1 MEKAWLT
8 TVGLSIKMD
17 GWQVLDDFKLSLNE
31 GEVLALLGPSG
42 CGKTTFLKI
51 LAGLLRPDSG
61 KIYQNGQDITALAP
75 EQRNFGLMFQDYA
88 LFPHLSVLD
97 NIAFPLRQKG
107 HNKKEARRLAADY
120 LERFQLQEQENKGPQ
135 TLSGGQ
141 KQRVALARLLAMQPK
156 LLLLDEPLSAVD
168 SEMKG
173 QIMEELA
180 PVLKE
185 AQGAIYVT
193 HDQAE
198 AQALTG
204 SVALM
209 GEGKLLV
216 KGLWPELWAQPPSPR
231 LACILGYNEVKN
243 QQKDGPYF
251 FVSPFNAHL
260 GPAQKGEMILDC
272 LVIRSYFHPGAVK
285 IMGQGP
291 NGESWRFDL
300 QLDFLPPP
308 GQKLKIA
315 ATYISLTP
323 TV

>member
-8 TVGLSIKMD
+8 AAGLSIKMD
-17 GWQVLDDFKLSLNE
+17 GWQVLDDFTLDLKE

-61 KIYQNGQDITALAP
+61 KIYQAGQDITTTVP
-75 EQRNFGLMFQDYA
+75 EKRNFGLMFQDYA

-107 HNKKEARRLAADY
+107 HSKKEARSLAFNY
-120 LERFQLQEQENKGPQ
+120 LERFQLQEQEKKDPQ

-141 KQRVALARLLAMQPK
+141 KQRVALARLLAMKPK

-168 SEMKG
+168 SEMKA

-198 AQALTG
+198 AQALTA

-209 GEGKLLV
+209 DEGKLLA
-216 KGLWPELWAQPPSPR
+216 KGLWPELWDKPPSPR
-231 LACILGYNEVKN
+231 LARILGYNEIKN
-243 QQKDGPYF
+243 QQKGEPCF
-251 FVSPFNAHL
+251 FVSPFKAHL
-260 GPAQKGEMILDC
+260 GPAQKGELLVDC
-272 LVIRSYFHPGAVK
+272 LVSRSYFNPGAVK
-285 IMGQGP
+285 IIGQGP
-291 NGESWRFDL
+291 NGENWRFDL
-300 QLDFLPPP
+300 QLDFLPIP
-308 GQKLKIA
+308 GQILKIA
-315 ATYISLTP
+315 ATYISLSP
-323 TV
+323 IG